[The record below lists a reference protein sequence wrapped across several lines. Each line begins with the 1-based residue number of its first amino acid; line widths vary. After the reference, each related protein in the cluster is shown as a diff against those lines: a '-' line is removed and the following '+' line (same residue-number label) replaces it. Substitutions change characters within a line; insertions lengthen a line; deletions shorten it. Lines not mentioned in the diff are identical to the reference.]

1 MKSYSNLGDFIVQ
14 TATFFI
20 IIGLL
25 GGLAVGL
32 QGPLTSLMSQ
42 RLGTMESIFIIHLG
56 GAVAAAIPLL
66 LWRGGGLAG
75 WRSVP
80 WYALGAGVLG
90 LVVLGTISQTIP
102 RLGVAPTIVL
112 IVVGQLVLGTML
124 DHFGLL
130 GAAVR
135 PVDPARLIGIA
146 VLLFGTWLIV
156 R

>member
-1 MKSYSNLGDFIVQ
+1 
-14 TATFFI
+14 
-20 IIGLL
+20 
-25 GGLAVGL
+25 
-32 QGPLTSLMSQ
+32 
-42 RLGTMESIFIIHLG
+42 
-56 GAVAAAIPLL
+56 
-66 LWRGGGLAG
+66 
-75 WRSVP
+75 
-80 WYALGAGVLG
+80 VLG